1 MAAREV
7 GRAILEAASRL
18 DQNPRRGRIVPE
30 LWEHGICEYR
40 EIIVSPYRIIYR
52 IQDEEV
58 RIMAVLDARRNL
70 ADILLQRLLR

>member
-7 GRAILEAASRL
+7 GRAILGAASRL

-30 LWEHGICEYR
+30 LWEHGIFEYR

-52 IQDEEV
+52 MQNEEV
-58 RIMAVLDARRNL
+58 RIMAVLDGRRNL